1 MDVIR
6 QARAIRSPKFSWI
19 KYAQTTA
26 IHRVKLLVRM
36 VPAIALLLTG
46 HQAAQAQ
53 DAPFI
58 TVWKTDNRGASSQDN
73 QIIIYGEGENYTIEW
88 EEVDHPENHG
98 CVTASDDHTITF
110 PHPGTYRVKISGNF
124 TRFYFPYRVASFPPH
139 NEKLL
144 DVEQWGDIAWGS
156 MELAFYSTSNLNV
169 SATDKP
175 DLSNVSNM
183 RRMFSHSTFN
193 GDISGWDVSNVTT
206 LEGIFHGAASFN
218 GDVSNWD
225 VSNVTNLDR
234 AFSVAGSFNG
244 DISGWDVGNVT
255 SMIMTFAAASSFN
268 GDISGWDVSN
278 VTTLEGIF
286 HGAASFNGD
295 VSKWDVSNVT
305 NLSRAFYVAASFIGD
320 VSMWDVS
327 NVTDMNL
334 TFAIADS
341 FNGDVSN
348 WDVGN
353 VTNMNSMFFKAES
366 FDQDL
371 SGWDVG
377 NVTDMSW
384 MFSNASSFNQDL
396 SGWDMSSVTMAQAML
411 SGSGLSVENYDKTL
425 IGWSEQELT
434 PGLTLGAD
442 SLRFCHST
450 EQRQYIIDHFEW
462 NIFDAGID
470 DDCKVVS
477 SIEAEDKPQEFELKQ
492 NYPNP
497 FNPVTVIP
505 ISMAES
511 GQVRLVVYDM
521 LGRRVAVP
529 ADRVYDTGRHQVNWD
544 ASGLPSGVYVVHM
557 TATPHQGHPRQ
568 FSRPVMLIK

>member
-183 RRMFSHSTFN
+183 RRMFSHST
-193 GDISGWDVSNVTT
+193 
-206 LEGIFHGAASFN
+206 
-218 GDVSNWD
+218 
-225 VSNVTNLDR
+225 
-234 AFSVAGSFNG
+234 
-244 DISGWDVGNVT
+244 
-255 SMIMTFAAASSFN
+255 FN